1 MLQNMSAIMFSMKD
15 KLDISLGVSIGSS
28 RQIYTTLKLDVCMN
42 RCSKSSARAIGRYF
56 KLFQRAAYPLLSHSC
71 CKFHC
76 SRGPN
81 KCVQE

>member
-1 MLQNMSAIMFSMKD
+1 
-15 KLDISLGVSIGSS
+15 
-28 RQIYTTLKLDVCMN
+28 MN
-42 RCSKSSARAIGRYF
+42 RCSKSSARVIGRYF

-81 KCVQE
+81 KWTIKVRQEKFELSREEINQRSNAWRNW